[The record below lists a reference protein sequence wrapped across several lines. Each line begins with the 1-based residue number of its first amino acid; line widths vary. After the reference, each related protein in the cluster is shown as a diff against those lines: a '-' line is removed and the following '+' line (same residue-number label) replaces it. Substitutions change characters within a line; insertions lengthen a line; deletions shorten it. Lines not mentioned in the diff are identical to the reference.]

1 MRSGIVSL
9 VQREKKPDISFS
21 VLPSNNEKDT
31 KDGREGDRNIE
42 KPVVSKT
49 IQQGASDKPVKY
61 EI

>member
-1 MRSGIVSL
+1 MRSGMISL

-42 KPVVSKT
+42 KSVVSKT
-49 IQQGASDKPVKY
+49 IQQGASDKPVRF

>member
-1 MRSGIVSL
+1 MISL

-42 KPVVSKT
+42 KSVVSKT
-49 IQQGASDKPVKY
+49 IQQGASDKPVKF